1 MLLKDLFN
9 DNERRFIM
17 SNLVRW
23 DPFAELSALQKQFF
37 GDDWMTPFKGVNIP
51 TTDVYTKDNYLQVEA
66 HLPNFDQKDVNI
78 QVENNAL
85 VISAERHEKEEDKDK
100 KYVVRESSSSFYRR
114 IALPER
120 ADTERIEANLDDGVL
135 KVSVPLTPLP
145 EPKKIAIA
153 ASSKKK

>member
-1 MLLKDLFN
+1 MLLSDLFN
-9 DNERRFIM
+9 NNERRKIM

-37 GDDWMTPFKGVNIP
+37 GDDWMTSFKGVNIP
-51 TTDVYTKDNYLQVEA
+51 TTDVYTKDNQLKVEA
-66 HLPNFDQKDVNI
+66 HLPNFEQDDVNI

-85 VISAERHEKEEDKDK
+85 IISAERHEKEEDKDK

-114 IALPER
+114 IALPDR
-120 ADTERIEANLDDGVL
+120 ADTDKIEARLEDGVL
-135 KVSVPLTPLP
+135 RASVPLTPLP

-153 ASSKKK
+153 SSNKRK